1 MTTAEAAARLD
12 ELLWVVLWQPLGLPR
27 DIRQAFSLE
36 GEEFELL
43 AQENEQVVGGLVA
56 VWTGNTEIELR
67 HLAVAAHAQGRGL
80 GRDLV
85 TELYRIAKARHCQ
98 RIHATVRNTSAGF
111 FRRLGFQSASGQAPE
126 HPVFLEHGIRFELM
140 EKVIKYG

>member
-1 MTTAEAAARLD
+1 
-12 ELLWVVLWQPLGLPR
+12 LGLPR
-27 DIRQAFSLE
+27 DIRQTFSLK
-36 GEEFELL
+36 GEEFELFV
-43 AQENEQVVGGLVA
+43 QENGQLVGGLVT
-56 VWTGNTEIELR
+56 VWIGNTEIELR

-85 TELYRIAKARHCQ
+85 TELYRIAKTRYCQ

-111 FRRLGFQSASGQAPE
+111 FRSLGFQSASGQAPE

-140 EKVIKYG
+140 ERLIEQDSPAN